1 LRQSDPELAGQAL
14 MRAEKQEHIEP
25 NPICFNMK
33 KILAI
38 FASAFVLTL
47 AQAGSLQV
55 PAFTA
60 YLEPID
66 GGATVSANSV
76 ITGGNNPTQKVS
88 WFGNLVKAGQ
98 LGCSVTLNLPPG
110 TENKLRLTVAGTAHD
125 ATAKAAANGLTTVD
139 FGLFDI
145 LTPGYQRFTLES
157 LNASGNNAAGIEALE
172 LVLDGPAADDAQF
185 NLKPRR
191 NTASVHLAYPGSGY
205 TNINAFYC
213 EVTAT
218 ETPLW
223 TYFEACGWHRGYFGM
238 QVNSPTERRII
249 FSVWDSGKE
258 PVSRAKVDD
267 EDRVTLVSKGDG
279 VYTGDFGNEGTGGHS
294 HLVYDWKTGEKQRF
308 IVTAKV
314 VDDTHTIYSGYWFH
328 PEQKKWMLISSWKAP
343 KDGKYLHGLYSFVED
358 FNGENGFLKRKA
370 LYGNQWLR
378 TTDGQW
384 HEQTVATFSHDPTGK
399 ADRLD
404 RFMGVE
410 DGRFFLSTG
419 GFVPGS
425 TKFGERFTRP
435 VAGQPPTDFDP
446 ALFSR
451 NSL

>member
-1 LRQSDPELAGQAL
+1 
-14 MRAEKQEHIEP
+14 
-25 NPICFNMK
+25 MK
-33 KILAI
+33 KQIILALCL
-38 FASAFVLTL
+38 FALCRAH
-47 AQAGSLQV
+47 AGLRV
-55 PAFTA
+55 PAYTA
-60 YLEPID
+60 YLDPTD
-66 GGATVSANSV
+66 GGASVSERDGVSGWDDPA
-76 ITGGNNPTQKVS
+76 QKVM
-88 WFGNLVKAGQ
+88 WFGEIKNPGELQCSAMLRLAAGAE
-98 LGCSVTLNLPPG
+98 T
-110 TENKLRLTVAGTAHD
+110 KLRLTLAGKSREV
-125 ATAKAAANGLTTVD
+125 TAKGAGDGLVNVD
-139 FGLFDI
+139 FGMFDI
-145 LTPGYQRFTLES
+145 SAPGYQRFTLES
-157 LNASGNNAAGIEALE
+157 LNAAGRSAGDIES
-172 LVLDGPAADDAQF
+172 LVLDGPAATGAHF
-185 NLKPRR
+185 NLDSRR
-191 NTASVHLAYPGSGY
+191 NTASVHLAYPTSEY

-218 ETPLW
+218 ETPMW

-238 QVNSPTERRII
+238 QVNSPAERRII
-249 FSVWDSGKE
+249 FSVWDSGQE
-258 PVSRAKVDD
+258 SVSRAKVGE
-267 EDRVTLVSKGDG
+267 EDRVTLVAKGDG

-378 TTDGQW
+378 TADGQW

-435 VAGQPPTDFDP
+435 STGQPPVDFDP
-446 ALFSR
+446 AQFSQ
-451 NSL
+451 NGL